1 MYPYTIM
8 ALMGHSSIKMTSTY
22 SHSTPDTK
30 EAAIERLE
38 GRGEVLAFSLRHPSA
53 NREGEASSGK
63 EAVAGNG

>member
-1 MYPYTIM
+1 M

-38 GRGEVLAFSLRHPSA
+38 GQGEVLTFSLRQKSA
-53 NREGEASSGK
+53 NRGEEVASVK